1 LDVLL
6 TADHHAVVH
15 HDVHLTPDLTRTE
28 DGRWIGKGDDRL
40 IKNLSLEELKQYDV
54 GRAKPNSRAARRY
67 PDQVPAD
74 GERVP
79 TLVEVFDLLKSDGHR
94 NCRVWIE
101 IKTSP
106 EKPEKTPPPEAVV
119 KSVLSAISSSDM
131 TGRTY
136 ILSFDWRALKLVQ
149 EMAPQLP
156 TVYLSLEGR
165 RLNNIK
171 PGHPGASPWLAGL
184 DIDDFQGS
192 VPRAVAAAGGRHWAA
207 YFKHLTYED
216 IETAHRSGMRVYAWT
231 VDSKSEMQRLVDM
244 GVDGII
250 TNRPDLLQAVLRA
263 GE

>member
-1 LDVLL
+1 V
-6 TADHHAVVH
+6 
-15 HDVHLTPDLTRTE
+15 
-28 DGRWIGKGDDRL
+28 
-40 IKNLSLEELKQYDV
+40 
-54 GRAKPNSRAARRY
+54 
-67 PDQVPAD
+67 D

-149 EMAPQLP
+149 EMAPRVP

-165 RLNNIK
+165 RLDNIQ
-171 PGHPGASPWLAGL
+171 PGRPGASPWLAGL

-192 VPRAVAAAGGRHWAA
+192 VPRAVAAAEGRHWAA
-207 YFKHLTYED
+207 YFKHPAHED

-231 VDSKSEMQRLVDM
+231 VDSKCEMQRLVDM

-250 TNRPDLLQAVLRA
+250 TNRPDFLQAVLSA